1 LKALNKN
8 TSHKQYIKPE
18 VTRVT
23 LDNSISLVMITT
35 IPPNPPPRG
44 TGGKGIDK
52 KGLDEPAFQSP
63 FGDKPF
69 G

>member
-1 LKALNKN
+1 MELKTLNKN
-8 TSHKQYIKPE
+8 IPLKQYIKPE
-18 VTRVT
+18 ITRIA
-23 LDNSISLVMITT
+23 LDNTITLVMMTD
-35 IPPNPPPRG
+35 IPPNPPPR
-44 TGGKGIDK
+44 GIDK